1 MLLYLHT
8 DINKVRKMRIENKS
22 IRGRIK
28 DLQPGGKIYFVG
40 AHEGT
45 IRCTAS
51 AIANLAG
58 RRYAVRKTDDKIMV
72 YRYE

>member
-1 MLLYLHT
+1 MT
-8 DINKVRKMRIENKS
+8 QTKS
-22 IRGRIK
+22 IRSRILG
-28 DLQPGGKIYFVG
+28 LQPGGRIFFVG

-51 AIANLAG
+51 AIAGLAG
-58 RRYAVRKTDDKIMV
+58 RRYAVRKSEDKIMV